1 MKKRRSLTSPRMYP
15 IEYMMISAPTP
26 ETISISVIESWSTRI
41 DIGTLNEALAAHV

>member
-15 IEYMMISAPTP
+15 IEYMTISAPTP

-41 DIGTLNEALAAHV
+41 ENGTLKVGLAAQV